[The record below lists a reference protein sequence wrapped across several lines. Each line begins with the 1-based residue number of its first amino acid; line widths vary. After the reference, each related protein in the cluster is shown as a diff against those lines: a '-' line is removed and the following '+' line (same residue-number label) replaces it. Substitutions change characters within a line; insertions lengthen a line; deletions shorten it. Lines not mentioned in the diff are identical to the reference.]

1 MRARIRDFLES
12 RDGWIFSVVDYIHT
26 DGVRSLLRYIPD
38 ESGERIARGIR
49 YRKLDFDEAFDFLR
63 ARRPDYVRDVHVV
76 PFDDVSRF
84 FRPADELPRVRAE
97 DERVGRIVDILEE
110 YGVPERCIGITGS
123 MLLGLHSRSSDID
136 LVVYGSAWW
145 KARDAIADA
154 KRNGSIQEID
164 SATWMKIYMKRKPSI
179 PFDEFVAHEMRKGNR
194 GMIDGTYFDLL
205 FTRDWDEIEPVPV
218 GKPLR
223 RMRIVAEV
231 IDARYAFDSPG
242 IFRLDH
248 EIGEILCYSHTYAGQ
263 AFEGEMIEASG
274 VIEETPNGLR
284 MVVGTTRE
292 AKGEWIRSLTLMSRL
307 SRGCG

>member
-38 ESGERIARGIR
+38 EAGERIAWGRR
-49 YRKLDFDEAFDFLR
+49 YRKLDFDEAFEFLR
-63 ARRPDYVRDVHVV
+63 AMRPEYVSDVHVV
-76 PFDDVSRF
+76 PFDDVRRF
-84 FRPADELPRVRAE
+84 FRPAEELPRVRAE
-97 DERVGRIVDILEE
+97 DVRVDRIVEILEE
-110 YGVPERCIGITGS
+110 HGVPERCIGITGS

-136 LVVYGSAWW
+136 LVVYGRDWW
-145 KARDAIADA
+145 RARDAIADA
-154 KRNGSIQEID
+154 KHSGSIQELD

-205 FTRDWDEIEPVPV
+205 FTRDWDEIEPVP
-218 GKPLR
+218 GGRPIGR
-223 RMRIVAEV
+223 SRIVAEV
-231 IDARYAFDSPG
+231 TDARYSFDSPG

-274 VIEETPNGLR
+274 VVEETPNGLR

-292 AKGEWIRSLTLMSRL
+292 AKGEWIRSLTLMSSL